1 MIAALVRHPRP
12 RVAAGICY
20 GRLDLAEHDEAGGQI
35 VSAVQALGGF
45 PAQAVWAS
53 PALRCAGMAAAVADA
68 MGVSAAFDRRL
79 LEMDFGA
86 WEGQAWDD
94 LPRAEIDLWAADV
107 MGFTPPCGENGAA
120 LVARVAGFADQ
131 ICGFGQ
137 NCVVIAHA
145 GPLKVLRAL
154 LAGQPVDLLAPS
166 MPIGGVAFV
175 TVSEP
180 ATPRIRR

>member
-1 MIAALVRHPRP
+1 VIAALVRHPRP
-12 RVAAGICY
+12 LVAAGICY
-20 GRLDLAEHDEAGGQI
+20 GRLDLAEHDDARGQI
-35 VSAVQALGGF
+35 AAAVQSLGGF
-45 PAQAVWAS
+45 AAQAVWAS
-53 PALRCAGMAAAVADA
+53 PALRCAGMAAAIADA
-68 MGVSAAFDRRL
+68 LGVPAAFDRRL
-79 LEMDFGA
+79 LEMDFGS

-131 ICGFGQ
+131 ICDFGRD
-137 NCVVIAHA
+137 CVVISHA

-154 LAGQPVDLLAPS
+154 LSRVSIDLLAPS
-166 MPIGGVAFV
+166 MPIGRVEFV

-180 ATPRIRR
+180 AAPRIR